1 MIERSHLAIIR
12 AVDTQGT
19 LTEAANALCLTQSA
33 LSHSIKKLEQQMGTA
48 VWLREGRALHLT
60 QAGQHL
66 LLLAKR
72 LLPQFEHAEQ
82 LMLQIGRG
90 ERGELRVGMECHPC
104 YQWLLKVVGP
114 FLDKWPDV
122 DIDVKQKF
130 QFGGIGALFNHEIDL
145 LVTPDPLHRP
155 GLIVKPV
162 FEYEQRLVI
171 SAEHSLANKAY
182 LKPKDLETETLISYP
197 VQKDR
202 LDIYTQFFLLS
213 ESTPKKH
220 KEIETTDIMMHMVA
234 AGRGVAALPGWL
246 IDEYAKS
253 LPIKS
258 LKLGQ
263 KGISKQISLCIRE
276 ADENLIYIK
285 DFIDTACKTN

>member
-12 AVDTQGT
+12 AVDNKGT
-19 LTEAANALCLTQSA
+19 LTEAADELCLTQSA

-48 VWLREGRALHLT
+48 VWLREGRTLRLT

-82 LMLQIGRG
+82 LMSQIGNG

-145 LVTPDPLHRP
+145 LVTPDPLYRP
-155 GLIVKPV
+155 GLVVTPV
-162 FEYEQRLVI
+162 FEYEQRLAI
-171 SAEHSLANKAY
+171 SAVHPLCDKPY
-182 LKPKDLETETLISYP
+182 LMPENLEADTLISYP
-197 VQKDR
+197 VEKNR
-202 LDIYTQFFLLS
+202 LDIYTQFFLPS
-213 ESTPKKH
+213 DSTPKKH

-246 IDEYAKS
+246 IDEYAKQ

-258 LKLGQ
+258 IRLGPD
-263 KGISKQISLCIRE
+263 GISKQISLCTRE
-276 ADENLIYIK
+276 ADADLIYIQ
-285 DFIDTACKTN
+285 DFIDSACNVV